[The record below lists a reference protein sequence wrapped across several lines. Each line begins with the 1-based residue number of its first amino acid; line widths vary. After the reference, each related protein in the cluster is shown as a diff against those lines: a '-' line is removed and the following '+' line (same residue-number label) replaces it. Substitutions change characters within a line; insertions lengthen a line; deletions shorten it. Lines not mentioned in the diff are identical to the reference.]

1 MNQYVTWLSDKN
13 GLIPH
18 DFCSPSW
25 FSEGWNQGMGYPIFR
40 QTYNM
45 AVTWH
50 EAPELHKPRHG
61 TYDQDW
67 SAAVMIRAWIQR
79 HQMCGPDEHLRS
91 NQPQIPFGNQ
101 TWLARK
107 SPMELCSWES
117 HQTKCWIFQQAMAG
131 RSIQALFRRVPQWVS
146 NLRGHLRLSQCRWWR
161 LFGIATHWG
170 RLRLTQGHHRKE
182 VPPGS
187 IMSPTKISLLGT
199 RISETSISHI
209 FGLWRPMYMY
219 IYIHIYIYT
228 YIYINLCVCFDYIP
242 LNQHFPEWI
251 RRWTP
256 LRQWFFWTIR
266 APGHADTPGT
276 LLTAGLGTF
285 TVDLASAT
293 KVSWENHL

>member
-1 MNQYVTWLSDKN
+1 MGIKPFKMWISWAWDTMGISWGVTKQQYESIRYMAVSDKN

-199 RISETSISHI
+199 RISETSISHF

-219 IYIHIYIYT
+219 IYIYIHIYIHIYIY
-228 YIYINLCVCFDYIP
+228 IYI
-242 LNQHFPEWI
+242 
-251 RRWTP
+251 
-256 LRQWFFWTIR
+256 
-266 APGHADTPGT
+266 
-276 LLTAGLGTF
+276 
-285 TVDLASAT
+285 
-293 KVSWENHL
+293 